1 MSIIFIHVHIITCAR
16 CFEADKCNL
25 LIDILQTVLFFL
37 CRILFERCRRERRNL
52 VTTSKTLMKR
62 KDCSPGAYLV
72 NPSTQQALE
81 ETLVNLLLLHGITL
95 YPEKFLTRCVVCN
108 GLIIEVFDRS
118 EQKRIFE
125 DFASPDL
132 GEDLDHVYKCDTCG
146 QGYWWSSSPTSSA
159 SRVKDS
165 CTHLLKVCL
174 QGGVDVQGQP
184 DFFAHVD
191 YEAEKKLGK
200 EILNAQS
207 SEGHS
212 QGGIVEVVGWL
223 QDQKLSNPFDLKS
236 VYAAHDH
243 GNDEVLPFTNVTSD
257 FVGALDYI
265 FFEEEKLKQIGR
277 LAIPTNFRTLNTDMI
292 AQGHLLPSKDWPSD
306 HLCIGS
312 QFSLKTYQTKTET
325 NIPSAFIPE
334 GFEAHFSP
342 QLGCGCGCVPN
353 ILSLFQMADLR
364 KQARLK
370 KILENATTK

>member
-1 MSIIFIHVHIITCAR
+1 MSIIHVITCAR
-16 CFEADKCNL
+16 CLEADKHNV

-37 CRILFERCRRERRNL
+37 FRILFEICRRERRNL

-62 KDCSPGAYLV
+62 KDCPPGAYLV
-72 NPSTQQALE
+72 IPSTLKALE
-81 ETLVNLLLLHGITL
+81 ETLVNLLLLHGLTL

-108 GLIIEVFDRS
+108 GQIIEVFERS
-118 EQKRIFE
+118 EQKKIFE
-125 DFASPDL
+125 EFGYPDL
-132 GEDLDHVYKCDTCG
+132 GQDLDHVYKCDTCG

-165 CTHLLKVCL
+165 CTHLLKLCL

-191 YEAEKKLGK
+191 YEAERKRGK
-200 EILNAQS
+200 ENLNAQS
-207 SEGHS
+207 SEGHTRS
-212 QGGIVEVVGWL
+212 QGGVVEVVGWL
-223 QDQKLSNPFDLKS
+223 KDQKLSNPFDLKS
-236 VYAAHDH
+236 AYAAHDN

-277 LAIPTNFRTLNTDMI
+277 LAIPTNFKTLNTDMV

-312 QFSLKTYQTKTET
+312 QFSLKTHRTKSET
-325 NIPSAFIPE
+325 NIPSAFVPK
-334 GFEAHFSP
+334 GFESHFSP
-342 QLGCGCGCVPN
+342 QLGCACGCVPK
-353 ILSLFQMADLR
+353 ILSMFQMAELR
-364 KQARLK
+364 KQAKLK
-370 KILENATTK
+370 NSLK